1 MKWFRIL
8 RDLVFDWEPICK
20 GCPDG
25 DQIVQPLG
33 IRLLCQDNKVYAR
46 VNKKTNFA
54 KIDSRRLQDGW
65 ECSGNDYYASKTHD
79 KAGFT
84 SFSAYRIIFEESKIY
99 LARDDFNFS

>member
-1 MKWFRIL
+1 MFS
-8 RDLVFDWEPICK
+8 WEHRCK

-33 IRLLCQDNKVYAR
+33 IKLLCKDNKAYAR

-54 KIDSRRLQDGW
+54 KIDARRLQRGW
-65 ECSGNDYYASKTHD
+65 ECNGNEYSASKTHD

-84 SFSAYRIIFEESKIY
+84 SFSAYRIIFEESKIF
-99 LARDDFNFS
+99 LVRDDFNFS